1 MDFPPGLL
9 APSAETKN
17 PTMLPLSKMRPL
29 GASCLHFMTFLSFR
43 TREFGAAEQGEPG
56 QEAEGLPVGL
66 QFGTG

>member
-1 MDFPPGLL
+1 
-9 APSAETKN
+9 
-17 PTMLPLSKMRPL
+17 MLPLSKMRPL